1 MHGGHLGTSSST
13 SSPAGQHRI
22 AAGKSSA
29 PTGLVKNFTV
39 HWKAV
44 HLVTTLEVMATEVLS
59 TNL

>member
-1 MHGGHLGTSSST
+1 MVGTSGHLQARRHPQAS
-13 SSPAGQHRI
+13 
-22 AAGKSSA
+22 
-29 PTGLVKNFTV
+29 TGLPQASRRLRTAWKNFTV